1 MEQSPSLEANRCSA
15 SQNNSLHFMEPEG
28 WLPRLQEPATCPYP
42 KPDQS
47 SPCPAITLPEDPS
60 EYYPPI
66 CAWVFQVGS
75 FPQLSPTKTPYAP
88 VFSLSPLRPQVKHV
102 SHYANIREARSRVP
116 HSSG

>member
-1 MEQSPSLEANRCSA
+1 
-15 SQNNSLHFMEPEG
+15 MEPEG
-28 WLPRLQEPATCPYP
+28 SLPHLQQPAICPCP

-47 SPCPAITLPEDPS
+47 SPCSAITIAEDPS

-88 VFSLSPLRPQVKHV
+88 LFSPSPLRLQVKHV
-102 SHYANIREARSRVP
+102 SHYANIRETHSRVL
-116 HSSG
+116 HSSGQIPY